1 MSHGSWE
8 GHSRNYHI
16 IGGAENGKE
25 SNRDISNYRFLLVK
39 QHQHHRLDL
48 HLDSTE

>member
-8 GHSRNYHI
+8 GDSRNYHI

-25 SNRDISNYRFLLVK
+25 SNRLY
-39 QHQHHRLDL
+39 
-48 HLDSTE
+48 